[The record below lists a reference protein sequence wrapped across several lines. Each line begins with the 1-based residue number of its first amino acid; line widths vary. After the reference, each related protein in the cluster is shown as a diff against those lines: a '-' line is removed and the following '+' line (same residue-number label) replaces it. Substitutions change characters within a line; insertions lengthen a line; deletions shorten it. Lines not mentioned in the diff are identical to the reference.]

1 MCDRPNCTNPSVDAL
16 PEIVFFLYEGGLL
29 RSKRY
34 ARRAPMVL
42 GLRLCADCRAKTRLP
57 IDVIGAEGL
66 ARLCDTIRHVSKS
79 EIIDTELKWVG
90 PESRD
95 YQLMMRS
102 RAN

>member
-42 GLRLCADCRAKTRLP
+42 
-57 IDVIGAEGL
+57 
-66 ARLCDTIRHVSKS
+66 TIRHVSKS